1 MKDEAYI
8 YCCKKTKLTFL
19 KKEKALTCAGIL
31 YNSFRSLERKMNNLQ
46 EEQTKDDK
54 QLQK

>member
-19 KKEKALTCAGIL
+19 KKEKTLTCAGIL
-31 YNSFRSLERKMNNLQ
+31 YNSFRSLERKMNNMQ